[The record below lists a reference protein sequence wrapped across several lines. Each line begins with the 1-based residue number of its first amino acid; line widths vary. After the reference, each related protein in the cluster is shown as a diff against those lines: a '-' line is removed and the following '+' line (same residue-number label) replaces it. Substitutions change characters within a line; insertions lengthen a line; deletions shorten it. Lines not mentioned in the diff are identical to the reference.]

1 MPRELRY
8 YSFAGLVAIFATL
21 LMLFWFYR
29 QVAIQGIVQ
38 LAERTNLTLARSALG
53 SMRPDL
59 IEFLHAST
67 QPRANGT
74 YGPDLPPGLAASI
87 RSLMQDRT
95 VVRVKLYNRAGIV
108 VYSSRHEQIGAD
120 QHGNDGFRSAIDGRV
135 TNNLVYRDQFNSFD
149 GSTEDDNLM
158 QTYLP
163 VRASPAD
170 PIEGVFEIYTD
181 VNNLASQTERTE
193 FIIML
198 GALVILLATYGAVIL
213 VVWRAAN
220 IIEMQQRTI
229 RERTQTLEV
238 LSAHML
244 KSEESNKKKIAH
256 ELHEGLAQTLS
267 AIKLYVENLRS
278 GGKSD
283 ADGLQ
288 SVGAIIPVLHDA
300 IQEVRAIATELRP
313 SSIDDIGL
321 LLTLQRLCRDV
332 EQKHPPLR
340 IDLQIPLQENDIPAR
355 LKIILYRIITSVF
368 DDMAERAN
376 DARIGLALWRDDN
389 NLTLLIDDTASED
402 LDRTAMPLAN
412 IDPQHSAG
420 LARMEELTTLSGGEF
435 KASHHAGGGTTL
447 RASWSVGRDAVG
459 DRRRA

>member
-8 YSFAGLVAIFATL
+8 YSFAGLVAILATL
-21 LMLFWFYR
+21 LTLFWFYR
-29 QVAIQGIVQ
+29 QVAIQGIYQ
-38 LAERTNLTLARSALG
+38 LAERSNLTLARSALG

-59 IEFLHAST
+59 IEYLNATLRS
-67 QPRANGT
+67 RATGT
-74 YGPDLPPGLAASI
+74 VHPQLPAVLAESV
-87 RSLMQDRT
+87 RNLMQDHT
-95 VVRVKLYNRAGIV
+95 VVRVKFYNREGIV
-108 VYSSRHEQIGAD
+108 VYSNRHEQIGAD
-120 QHGNDGFRSAIDGRV
+120 QHNNLGFRAAIAGRI
-135 TNNLVYRDQFNSFD
+135 TNDLVYRDHFNSFD

-170 PIEGVFEIYTD
+170 PIQGVFEIYTD

-198 GALVILLATYGAVIL
+198 GALVILLATYGAVVL

-238 LSAHML
+238 LSAQML

-267 AIKLYVENLRS
+267 AIKLYVENLS
-278 GGKSD
+278 S
-283 ADGLQ
+283 ADKEDPGSPQ
-288 SVGAIIPVLHDA
+288 PIGAIIPILHDA

-321 LLTLQRLCRDV
+321 LLTLQRLCREF
-332 EQKHPPLR
+332 EQRHPGLR
-340 IDLQIPLQENDIPAR
+340 IDLQTPLDESDIPAR
-355 LKIILYRIITSVF
+355 LKIILYRIVTSVF
-368 DDMAERAN
+368 DDMAHTSSA
-376 DARIGLALWRDDN
+376 DQIGLGLWRDSMT
-389 NLTLLIDDTASED
+389 LTLLIDDTASGD
-402 LDRTAMPLAN
+402 LDKTAQPLAN
-412 IDPQHSAG
+412 IDPQLSAG
-420 LARMEELTTLSGGEF
+420 LARMEELTTLSGGQF
-435 KASHHAGGGTTL
+435 KASYHAGGGTTL
-447 RASWSVGRDAVG
+447 RASWNVEPDART
-459 DRRRA
+459 DRPA